1 MRKTCGLRRHDVFNY
16 EKIGICE
23 TFLSTFYI
31 EAVSYEVQLAGGGGV
46 TVCGPA
52 DSLLTTALRSR
63 HTQSAGVQES
73 VLPLN
78 LLCLLQPGSALL
90 RRIAAGIK
98 AGAITSRV
106 AGRVLT

>member
-1 MRKTCGLRRHDVFNY
+1 MRKLAF
-16 EKIGICE
+16 GICE

-90 RRIAAGIK
+90 RRITAGIK